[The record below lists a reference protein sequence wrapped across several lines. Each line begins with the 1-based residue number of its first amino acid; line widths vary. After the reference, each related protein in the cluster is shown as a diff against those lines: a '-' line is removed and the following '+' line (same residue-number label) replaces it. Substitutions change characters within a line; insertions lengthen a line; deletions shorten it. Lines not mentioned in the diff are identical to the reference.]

1 VQSVLLDTHALV
13 FYLTDFDRF
22 GRRSIRTLDNA
33 NLFFSPLSLVELK
46 IKAIK
51 GRFKGSVTSKDLLAL
66 GMKELRIGSEVA
78 DEIIKLETSDPFDL
92 MLVAQSKSAGYS
104 FMTSDSRILESKLD
118 FVLDLSD

>member
-1 VQSVLLDTHALV
+1 MQSVLLDTHALV
-13 FYLTDFDRF
+13 FYLTSFDRF
-22 GRRSIRTLDNA
+22 GRKSIRTLDNS
-33 NLFFSPLSLVELK
+33 NLFFSPLSLIELK
-46 IKAIK
+46 IKALK
-51 GRFKGSVTSKDLLAL
+51 GRFKGSVAAKDLLAL

>member
-78 DEIIKLETSDPFDL
+78 NEIIKLETSDPFDL

>member
-1 VQSVLLDTHALV
+1 MQSVLLDTHALV

-46 IKAIK
+46 IKALK

-92 MLVAQSKSAGYS
+92 ILVAQSKSAGYS

>member
-1 VQSVLLDTHALV
+1 VQNVLLDTNALV
-13 FYLTDFDRF
+13 FYLTSFDRF
-22 GRRSIRTLDNA
+22 GRKSIRTLDNS

-46 IKAIK
+46 IKALN
-51 GRFKGSVTSKDLLAL
+51 GRFRGTVTAKDLIAL

-78 DEIIKLETSDPFDL
+78 NEIVKLDTSDPFDL
-92 MLVAQSKSAGYS
+92 MLIAQSKSAGYS

>member
-13 FYLTDFDRF
+13 FYLTSFDKF
-22 GRRSIRTLDNA
+22 GRKSIRTLDNS

-46 IKAIK
+46 IKALN
-51 GRFKGSVTSKDLLAL
+51 GRFKGSVTAKDLLAL

-92 MLVAQSKSAGYS
+92 MLVAQSKAAGYS